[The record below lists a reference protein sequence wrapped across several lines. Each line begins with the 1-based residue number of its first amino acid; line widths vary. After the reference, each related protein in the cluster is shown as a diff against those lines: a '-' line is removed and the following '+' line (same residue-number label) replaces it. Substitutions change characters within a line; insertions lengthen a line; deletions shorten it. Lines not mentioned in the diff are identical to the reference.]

1 MALEYTASSS
11 KEAACHLL
19 ARTLLFSEL
28 TPEQLTKVAAIVRR
42 VDYGRDDPI
51 YDLGDPADDLFIL
64 ERGTVRFK
72 LGWRDR
78 KPSGGYILRSGEVF
92 GWAALLEGQQ
102 RRICT
107 AHCIGSA
114 SVVAISGS
122 QLCWLMDQDHSL
134 GYSVM
139 RKLSALITGNLTTF
153 AAG

>member
-1 MALEYTASSS
+1 MNLEETASST
-11 KEAACHLL
+11 KEGARHLL
-19 ARTLLFSEL
+19 ARTSLFAEL
-28 TPEQLTKVAAIVRR
+28 TTEQLAAVAALVRR
-42 VDYGRDDPI
+42 VDYERDDPI

-64 ERGTVRFK
+64 ERGTVRFN
-72 LGWRDR
+72 LAWRER

-92 GWAALLEGQQ
+92 GWAALLDPPQ

-114 SVVAISGS
+114 SVVAISGP
-122 QLCWLMDQDHSL
+122 QLCALMDQDHSL

-139 RKLSALITGNLTTF
+139 HRLSALITGNLTTF